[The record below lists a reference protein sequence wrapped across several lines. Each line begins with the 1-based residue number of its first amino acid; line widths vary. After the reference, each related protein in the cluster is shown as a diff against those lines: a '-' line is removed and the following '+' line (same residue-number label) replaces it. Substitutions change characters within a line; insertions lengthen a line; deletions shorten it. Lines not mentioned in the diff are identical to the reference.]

1 MKMSIHMGCKVFV
14 VYVMENQYKYN
25 QLKIEDISILKYFKD
40 ILLEE
45 VPELPMERDIEFK
58 TDLVLGKVPT

>member
-1 MKMSIHMGCKVFV
+1 MGCKVFAD
-14 VYVMENQYKYN
+14 YLMEDQEKYN

-45 VPELPMERDIEFK
+45 VPELPMERDIEF
-58 TDLVLGKVPT
+58 TADLVLG